1 MATAVI
7 INKSNLTRKV
17 ESKDYFKLKIVSPE
31 RIVRI
36 NETLPFRVKF
46 TNIIIPGYN
55 ANNVPGIGLQ
65 VIEYSNYIL

>member
-31 RIVRI
+31 RIVHI